1 MVQISEHIER
11 LVQLIHGE
19 EPKVADVDDEQ
30 EMNDSE
36 MLMGTK
42 PKQIKEAK
50 EESDD
55 EDMRIEEI

>member
-1 MVQISEHIER
+1 M
-11 LVQLIHGE
+11 QLIHGD
-19 EPKVADVDDEQ
+19 EPKVAEIDDEV

-42 PKQIKEAK
+42 PKQVTEAH